1 MIYLSSAVSLETFR
15 RLRGKHSWRPK
26 NIYSEWQLS
35 RLTQWVN
42 ENITLRTLDKIAAT
56 LQTTTG
62 RRRDL
67 ISWCRTVQLLEKM
80 ASTSFSEDD
89 FSCPV
94 CYEIFKDPLLL
105 PCSHSIC
112 KTCLEQFWENR
123 GFRECPVCRKRFSQ
137 EAPPLNLHLRNLC
150 EIFLQE
156 GSQRQNQNSS
166 QISEA
171 VLEFKVKLLNKFK
184 THLQ

>member
-1 MIYLSSAVSLETFR
+1 MIYLSIAVSLETFR
-15 RLRGKHSWRPK
+15 RLRGKHLFWMAVTKMNTARK
-26 NIYSEWQLS
+26 WEYHFKDFGQDCNNFANHNRKKERLNQLVPYCS
-35 RLTQWVN
+35 VQ
-42 ENITLRTLDKIAAT
+42 
-56 LQTTTG
+56 
-62 RRRDL
+62 
-67 ISWCRTVQLLEKM
+67 QLLEKM
-80 ASTSFSEDD
+80 ASMSFSEED

-112 KTCLEQFWENR
+112 KMCLEQFWEKR

-137 EAPPLNLHLRNLC
+137 ETPPLNLHLRNLC

-156 GSQRQNQNSS
+156 GSQRQHQNSS

-171 VLEFKVKLLNKFK
+171 VLEFKVRLLYKFK